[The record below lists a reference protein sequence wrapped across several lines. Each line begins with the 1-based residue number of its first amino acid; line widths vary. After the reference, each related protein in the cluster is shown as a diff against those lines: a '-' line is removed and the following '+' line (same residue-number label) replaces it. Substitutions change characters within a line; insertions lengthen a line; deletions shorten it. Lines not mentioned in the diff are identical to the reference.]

1 MKGVS
6 DMKAKWIIVSLCLML
21 VFCTG
26 MQVSAKSYYKKG
38 YNPKNNTIPVPYEG
52 SSQSPNVNMRVS
64 GSDIK
69 TLSKDLDNDG
79 KAEKI
84 ELSLKNPKGKI
95 TVKINNKTVIQDKKA
110 GEEYSFDIYDING
123 KTIAVLTA
131 RQDEWT
137 GNITIGSWSGGKF
150 KILKKGLG
158 TSHKRIG
165 SAYVARAKDKKSKQD
180 TIYVKQGCIYDAYE
194 GKWPKN
200 ILKKYKK
207 FSKRTDVVVKQDKY
221 DKYTFNG
228 KKLISRGSDTY
239 YYVAMNC
246 Y

>member
-1 MKGVS
+1 M
-6 DMKAKWIIVSLCLML
+6 
-21 VFCTG
+21 
-26 MQVSAKSYYKKG
+26 
-38 YNPKNNTIPVPYEG
+38 
-52 SSQSPNVNMRVS
+52 
-64 GSDIK
+64 
-69 TLSKDLDNDG
+69 
-79 KAEKI
+79 
-84 ELSLKNPKGKI
+84 
-95 TVKINNKTVIQDKKA
+95 
-110 GEEYSFDIYDING
+110 
-123 KTIAVLTA
+123 
-131 RQDEWT
+131 
-137 GNITIGSWSGGKF
+137 
-150 KILKKGLG
+150 LKKGLG

-165 SAYVARAKDKKSKQD
+165 SAYVVRAKDKKSKQD